1 MREHGYT
8 LYTVDSMIVEIAI
21 VAFTVAALILLGRP
35 LVKNLAPLLFAE
47 RYHVKNESRV
57 LRMRTLLLLA
67 VVPMAAASCSVDTE
81 GARSAVEER
90 FETITI
96 PEDTPAAPSVSDTV
110 APPALVPLDVS
121 APATEETA
129 VPATA
134 TATEETAVPATAA
147 ATEEA
152 ATLPLTAKTVTA
164 DPDCEDMDSGLTF
177 EDDVNSATI
186 AAPAG
191 MLVSSYC
198 LKGVDPADPNGSVVW
213 YVELDAPVQSLD
225 AVHPLGMKIKH
236 HSFGCVPDPNV
247 EV

>member
-1 MREHGYT
+1 MREHGYD

-21 VAFTVAALILLGRP
+21 VTFTVAALILLGRP

-47 RYHVKNESRV
+47 RYHVMNESRV

-96 PEDTPAAPSVSDTV
+96 PEDTPAAPPVSDTV
-110 APPALVPLDVS
+110 APPALVPLDV
-121 APATEETA
+121 PATATSTEETA

-134 TATEETAVPATAA
+134 TATEETATI
-147 ATEEA
+147 
-152 ATLPLTAKTVTA
+152 PLTAKTVTA

-186 AAPAG
+186 AAPIG

>member
-1 MREHGYT
+1 MREHCYD

-21 VAFTVAALILLGRP
+21 VTFTVAALILLGRP

-47 RYHVKNESRV
+47 RYHVMNESRV

-96 PEDTPAAPSVSDTV
+96 PEDTPAAPPVSDTV
-110 APPALVPLDVS
+110 APPALVPLDV
-121 APATEETA
+121 PATATSTEETA

-134 TATEETAVPATAA
+134 TATEETATI
-147 ATEEA
+147 
-152 ATLPLTAKTVTA
+152 PLTAKTVTA

-186 AAPAG
+186 AAPIG

>member
-1 MREHGYT
+1 MREHGYD

-21 VAFTVAALILLGRP
+21 VTFTVAALILLGRP

-47 RYHVKNESRV
+47 RYHAMNESRV

-96 PEDTPAAPSVSDTV
+96 PEDTPAAPPVSDTV
-110 APPALVPLDVS
+110 APPALVPLDV
-121 APATEETA
+121 PATATSTEETA

-134 TATEETAVPATAA
+134 TATEETATI
-147 ATEEA
+147 
-152 ATLPLTAKTVTA
+152 PLTAKTVTA

-186 AAPAG
+186 AAPIG

>member
-1 MREHGYT
+1 MREHGYA

-21 VAFTVAALILLGRP
+21 VTFTVAALILLGRP

-47 RYHVKNESRV
+47 RYHVMNESRV

-96 PEDTPAAPSVSDTV
+96 PEDTPAAPPVSDTV
-110 APPALVPLDVS
+110 APPALVPLDV
-121 APATEETA
+121 PATATSTEETA

-134 TATEETAVPATAA
+134 TATEETATI
-147 ATEEA
+147 
-152 ATLPLTAKTVTA
+152 PLTAKTVTA

-186 AAPAG
+186 AAPIG

>member
-1 MREHGYT
+1 MREHGYD

-21 VAFTVAALILLGRP
+21 VTFTVAALILLGRP

-47 RYHVKNESRV
+47 RYHVMNESRV

-110 APPALVPLDVS
+110 APPALVPLDV
-121 APATEETA
+121 PATATSTEETA

-134 TATEETAVPATAA
+134 TATEETATI
-147 ATEEA
+147 
-152 ATLPLTAKTVTA
+152 PLTAKTVTA

-186 AAPAG
+186 AAPIG

>member
-134 TATEETAVPATAA
+134 A